1 LGLKPG
7 SRCPGI
13 WLQQEIKQR
22 HEHTERVSE
31 EWADELRCPGGCGVP
46 MTMGE
51 RVD

>member
-1 LGLKPG
+1 MSTLK
-7 SRCPGI
+7 
-13 WLQQEIKQR
+13 
-22 HEHTERVSE
+22 RVSE